1 MRRHRILTAARPP
14 LAAVVF
20 PTVDVRYRRSVALLV
35 CLCLLLVGMTV
46 TPSMSPAAA
55 STTAAQ
61 AATGSPCPAG
71 GGSDAGWALST
82 TTFDTAFYRHAVVGN
97 GYLSQR
103 VPPTGMG
110 YVATGEPTGWP
121 LYTPRY
127 DGAFVAGLYAL
138 DPDLAGGREAIAAIP
153 TWSTLAVGAAGET
166 YTATTAAA
174 QISNYQQTLFLRCG
188 VIRTALT
195 WTSSDGRR
203 SADLVYD
210 VLADQAKPHVGAV
223 RLTVTPR
230 FNGRVTVTDMIDG
243 AGARRLVAAGSGDQG
258 DGTVAVDFT
267 AQTKG
272 TAGTI
277 ASTLRSGAGAQGSA
291 VKRTTTAADLTA
303 SQTLDFPAR
312 SGQTYEFVKY
322 VGVDTKLT
330 SGDPAQAALTASRG
344 AAQQGW
350 SSLLS
355 AHVARW
361 DDLWRS
367 DVDIPDRPD
376 LQTWLRAGL
385 YGLLSNIRER
395 EDDSI
400 SPVGLTS
407 DNYAGLIFWDA
418 ETWMFPT
425 LLALYPD
432 VAESVLEYR
441 YRTLPGARLNAE
453 RLGYQGVFYPWNSA
467 SNGDLATECHSVDPP
482 HCITQIH
489 LQGDIALAAW
499 QYFQA
504 TGDTDWL
511 RDRGWPMLQGI
522 ATFWAGRVTA
532 NADGTYSLNNVAGP
546 DEYSNGVDDAVYTNA
561 VASLALR
568 NATRAAQILGES
580 APAQWITIA
589 DNLRMPF
596 DEERE
601 VFLQYD
607 GYDGSLIKQADTVL
621 LIYPVEWPM
630 SSEVAADTLD
640 FYAERTD
647 PDGPAMTDSVHAI
660 DAAAIG
666 EPGCATHTY
675 LMRAIRPFVRDPFAQ
690 FAEARGEKPGAQDPL
705 AGSPAFNFLTG
716 EGGFA
721 QVFAYGLTGLRWR
734 EDRVHL
740 DPLLPPQL
748 DRGVTLRDLNWRGRS
763 FDITVGPDET
773 IVRQT
778 GGQPFEVESPQG
790 IQVVSTGSP
799 LTLKTRR
806 PDLAPTD
813 NLARCAPAQA
823 TSEEPGLY
831 AEAAVDGSEATV
843 WAPAEASGSV
853 TVDLG
858 RRTQVTDIAT
868 LWTDATPSSY
878 RILISRNGSDWS
890 EAPLNADG
898 TLQHPVQA
906 RYVRVELTQATG
918 GELTG
923 VRELQVTGR

>member
-1 MRRHRILTAARPP
+1 M
-14 LAAVVF
+14 
-20 PTVDVRYRRSVALLV
+20 
-35 CLCLLLVGMTV
+35 
-46 TPSMSPAAA
+46 
-55 STTAAQ
+55 
-61 AATGSPCPAG
+61 
-71 GGSDAGWALST
+71 LST
-82 TTFDTAFYRHAVVGN
+82 ATFDTAFYRHAVVGN

-110 YVATGEPTGWP
+110 YVATGEATGWP

-127 DGAFVAGLYAL
+127 DGAYVAGLYAR
-138 DPDLAGGREAIAAIP
+138 DPELAGGREAIAAIP
-153 TWSTLAVGAAGET
+153 TWSTLEVGAGGESF
-166 YTATTAAA
+166 TATAPAARL
-174 QISNYQQTLFLRCG
+174 SNYQQTLYLRCG

-203 SADLVYD
+203 SVDLTYD
-210 VLADQAKPHVGAV
+210 VVADRVNAHVGAV

-230 FNGRVTVTDMIDG
+230 FNGRVTVTDVIDG
-243 AGARRLVAAGSGDQG
+243 AGARRLVAAGAGDRG

-272 TAGTI
+272 TAGTV
-277 ASTLRSGAGAQGSA
+277 ASTLRPGAGVDGAA
-291 VKRTTTAADLTA
+291 VKRTTTASDLTA
-303 SQTLDFPAR
+303 SQTLDFPAK

-322 VGVDTKLT
+322 VGVDTALT
-330 SGDPAQAALTASRG
+330 SGDPAQAALTAARG

-350 SSLLS
+350 SNLLA

-361 DDLWRS
+361 DEVWRS
-367 DVDIPDRPD
+367 DVEIPDRPD
-376 LQTWLRAGL
+376 LQAWLRAGL
-385 YGLLSNIRER
+385 YGLLSNIREG

-432 VAESVLEYR
+432 VAASVLEYR
-441 YRTLPGARLNAE
+441 YRTLPEARDNASE
-453 RLGYQGVFYPWNSA
+453 LGYQGTFYPWNSA
-467 SNGDLATECHSVDPP
+467 SNGDLKTECHSVDPP

-504 TGDTDWL
+504 TGDTGWL
-511 RDRGWPMLQGI
+511 RTRGWPMLQGI
-522 ATFWAGRVTA
+522 AQFWAGRVTA
-532 NADGTYSLNNVAGP
+532 NSDGTYSINNVAGP
-546 DEYSNGVDDAVYTNA
+546 DEYSNGVDDGVYTNA

-568 NATRAAQILGES
+568 NATRAAQILRET
-580 APAQWITIA
+580 APAQWTTIA

-596 DEERE
+596 DTERQ

-630 SSEVAADTLD
+630 SAEVASNTLD

-675 LMRAIRPFVRDPFAQ
+675 LMRAIKPFVRDPFAQ
-690 FAEARGEKPGAQDPL
+690 FAEARGDKPGSQDPL

-716 EGGFA
+716 EGGFG
-721 QVFAYGLTGLRWR
+721 QVFAYGLTGMRWR
-734 EDRVHL
+734 EDRMHL
-740 DPLLPPQL
+740 DPMLPPQL
-748 DRGVTLRDLNWRGRS
+748 GRGVTLRDVDWRGRT
-763 FDITVGPDET
+763 FDITVGPNET
-773 IVRQT
+773 TVRQT
-778 GGQPFEVESPQG
+778 AGAPFEVESPQG
-790 IQVVSTGSP
+790 TQVVSTGSP

-806 PDLAPTD
+806 PDLVPTD
-813 NLARCAPAQA
+813 NVARCAPAQA

-843 WAPAEASGSV
+843 WAPAEDTGSA

-858 RRTQVTDIAT
+858 TRMQVSDIT
-868 LWTDATPSSY
+868 ILWTDATPSSY
-878 RILISRNGSDWS
+878 QILVSRNGSQWS
-890 EAPLNADG
+890 DAPLDADG
-898 TLQHPVQA
+898 TLAHPVQA
-906 RYVRVELTQATG
+906 RYVRVELTQAAS

-923 VRELQVTGR
+923 IRELQVIGR

>member
-1 MRRHRILTAARPP
+1 VVRRHSVPAHPIAAAGVSRSRHRNRRP
-14 LAAVVF
+14 
-20 PTVDVRYRRSVALLV
+20 VALLV
-35 CLCLLLVGMTV
+35 ALLLVVGIV
-46 TPSMSPAAA
+46 TLPPTADAAA
-55 STTAAQ
+55 QTAQ
-61 AATGSPCPAG
+61 VAAEHPCPS

-127 DGAFVAGLYAL
+127 DGAHVAGLYAS
-138 DPDLAGGREAIAAIP
+138 DPDLAEGREAIAAIP
-153 TWSTLAVGAAGET
+153 TWSTLRVGVGEES
-166 YTATTAAA
+166 YTATTPAAR
-174 QISNYQQTLFLRCG
+174 ISNYQQTLFLRCG
-188 VIRTALT
+188 IIRTALT

-203 SADLVYD
+203 SVDLVYD
-210 VLADQAKPHVGAV
+210 VLADRVNPHAGAV
-223 RLTVTPR
+223 RVAVTPR

-272 TAGTI
+272 TAGTV
-277 ASTLRSGAGAQGSA
+277 ASTLRPGAGVDGSA

-312 SGQTYEFVKY
+312 SGRTYEFVKY

-330 SGDPAQAALTASRG
+330 SADPAQAALSASRG

-355 AHVARW
+355 AHVASW

-367 DVDIPDRPD
+367 DVEIPDRPD
-376 LQTWLRAGL
+376 LQAWLRAGL
-385 YGLLSNIRER
+385 YGLLSNIREG

-418 ETWMFPT
+418 ETWMFPA

-441 YRTLPGARLNAE
+441 YRTLPGARANAE
-453 RLGYQGVFYPWNSA
+453 RLGYQGVFYPWNGA
-467 SNGDLATECHSVDPP
+467 SNGDLETECHSVDPP

-522 ATFWAGRVTA
+522 AQFWAGRVTA

-580 APAQWITIA
+580 APAQWMTIA

-596 DEERE
+596 DEERQ

-630 SSEVAADTLD
+630 SAEVASNTLD

-675 LMRAIRPFVRDPFAQ
+675 LMRAIKPFVRDPFAQ
-690 FAEARGEKPGAQDPL
+690 FAEARGDKPGSQDPL

-721 QVFAYGLTGLRWR
+721 QVFAYGLTGMRWR

-748 DRGVTLRDLNWRGRS
+748 GRGVTLRDVDWRGRT

-773 IVRQT
+773 TVRQT
-778 GGQPFEVESPQG
+778 SGQPFEVESPQG
-790 IQVVSTGSP
+790 VQVVSTGSP

-813 NLARCAPAQA
+813 NVARCAPAQA

-843 WAPAEASGSV
+843 WAPAEASGSL

-858 RRTQVTDIAT
+858 RRTQVTDIT
-868 LWTDATPSSY
+868 VLWTDATPSSY
-878 RILISRNGSDWS
+878 RILTSRNGSDWS
-890 EAPLNADG
+890 EVALNADG

-906 RYVRVELTQATG
+906 RYVRVELTQATS
-918 GELTG
+918 GERTG
-923 VRELQVTGR
+923 IRELQVISR